1 MHIYIYK
8 HFTTAAILLTLVCI
22 SFVSQSHAFEFVE
35 KTTDSEDIN
44 YGYSQGIWHVA
55 YVKTSTAYY
64 TVDWFIREPG
74 STEFVYQESSWG
86 DSTDPKVEAWFWPY
100 WLSGTIKGAKYT
112 IKAVAYPM
120 QHDPNGPIKITH
132 TYTLKVYSPIIDSGI
147 KKTTAEGADV
157 AGILRVTGANG
168 HAELTRHYFNGS
180 FIGIDGF
187 IRGYNGTEDRLTG
200 LGRFRHAL
208 LNKPADELEQDL
220 ANDPIKSGE
229 TYGPYY
235 TSDYGTFFEY
245 PTGGN
250 IVKGDDWEC
259 EAYIRLEVSD
269 GLVTDSWLATT
280 TSTFTYE
287 DNP

>member
-1 MHIYIYK
+1 M
-8 HFTTAAILLTLVCI
+8 ILLTLVCI

-44 YGYSQGIWHVA
+44 YGYSQGIWHLA

-64 TVDWFIREPG
+64 CVDWYIREHG
-74 STEFVYQESSWG
+74 STEFVYQKTSFG
-86 DSTDPKVEAWFWPY
+86 DREAWFWPY
-100 WLSGTIKGAKYT
+100 WLSGTIKGTKYT
-112 IKAVAYPM
+112 IKAVAYQMPL
-120 QHDPNGPIKITH
+120 DPNVDILQTQITH

-147 KKTTAEGADV
+147 KKTTAEGAELP
-157 AGILRVTGANG
+157 GILRVTGANG

-187 IRGYNGTEDRLTG
+187 IRASNHTENRLTG
-200 LGRFRHAL
+200 FGRFRHAL
-208 LNKPADELEQDL
+208 LNKPADELEKDL
-220 ANDPIKSGE
+220 ANEPIEPGE

-250 IVKGDDWEC
+250 IVKGDDWKC
-259 EAYIRLEVSD
+259 QAYIRLKVSD
-269 GLVTDSWLATT
+269 GLVTDTWLAPT